1 LRSEASII
9 SLREHDRQRTASAAW
24 LWPAATLSTAALLF
38 SVFLTEPGERGLY
51 QIGIADLLMNY
62 GQVLPL
68 IGLGLGFRLLT
79 RGQAAN
85 ALALFAI
92 GVIAGFFTEHA
103 LISSWSADWS
113 TTRFITSIALLG
125 PFSCIIS
132 AAVSLAW
139 GRIRLYLAVLASPVL
154 GAATGY
160 AIALANP
167 SDGWQYPVSAGLA
180 ALWLTIAPKGILA
193 PFEAR
198 WLLVGG
204 RIFASWLVAIA
215 LLLGSSALLPRPAP
229 PPPPATP
236 AAEPITPPESEPM
249 QTLRPSTDQPRSWL
263 GQPERP

>member
-9 SLREHDRQRTASAAW
+9 SLREHDRQGRARAAW
-24 LWPAATLSTAALLF
+24 LWPAAILSTAALLF

-51 QIGIADLLMNY
+51 QIGIADLFMNY

-68 IGLGLGFRLLT
+68 IGLGIGFRLLH
-79 RGQAAN
+79 RGQAAL
-85 ALALFAI
+85 ALSLFAI
-92 GVIAGFFTEHA
+92 GLIAGFFAEHA
-103 LISSWSADWS
+103 IISSWSADWS
-113 TTRFITSIALLG
+113 TSRFATSIALLG
-125 PFSCIIS
+125 PFSCITS

-154 GAATGY
+154 GAATGC
-160 AIALANP
+160 AIALTNP
-167 SDGWQYPVSAGLA
+167 SDGWQYPVSAGFA